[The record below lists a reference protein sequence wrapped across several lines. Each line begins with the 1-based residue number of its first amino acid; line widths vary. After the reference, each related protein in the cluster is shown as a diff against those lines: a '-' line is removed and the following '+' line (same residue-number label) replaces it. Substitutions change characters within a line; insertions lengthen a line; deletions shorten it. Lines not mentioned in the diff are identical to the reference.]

1 MSECTCPFCGK
12 SYKVDDETGEIDYIS
27 CLEPTGIT
35 KLSMITPGK
44 IEVGGQTLYTNF
56 EGQFTAEEFKE
67 KYNLDAETMYK
78 YSKRNSGEVPV
89 KILGRQK

>member
-44 IEVGGQTLYTNF
+44 IEVGGQTFYTNF
-56 EGQFTAEEFKE
+56 EGQFTDEQFKE
-67 KYNLDAETMYK
+67 KYGIDAETLYK
-78 YSKRNSGEVPV
+78 YSKREMVNNPV
-89 KILGRQK
+89 KKLGR